1 MSETLEAGLTQH
13 GTGTYADV
21 TERGGRETKMDH
33 NEQQDATSVYCSTS
47 GTYFTDKD
55 ELAEHY
61 RSDFHR

>member
-1 MSETLEAGLTQH
+1 MAPS
-13 GTGTYADV
+13 TYADV
-21 TERGGRETKMDH
+21 TKEEGSKVKMDQ
-33 NEQQDATSVYCSTS
+33 NEQQDAASVYCSTS